1 MKLVKM
7 FIPKSLAFISLALL
21 IACHAAPDEDTATGE
36 SPIPVKITRIGLE
49 KGRVAI
55 EATGVFSTDNE
66 MLLSFKNGG
75 IIERIYVKEGDPV
88 KKGQVL
94 ATANMAEI
102 NARAAQVKSVLEK
115 AGRDYAR
122 ATQLYNDSVATK
134 EQMQNA
140 KTALEVARQD
150 WNSIQFNLRYS
161 EIRAT
166 TDGVI
171 LRKLANEGQ
180 ITGPGMPVLQLNG
193 TGQGRWIVKAGVSDR
208 QWAEIKK
215 SDEAVINC
223 DAFKED
229 VPATVIR
236 KSEGL
241 DPQSGTFTV
250 YVQPNSTNGLPI
262 AAGMFAK
269 TTIYGPTSN
278 SWIVP
283 YAALLDGDGGK
294 GYVFV
299 TDDGK
304 TAQKVEVK
312 IGSLQDDNV
321 LVISGLEGH
330 RSLIV
335 SGSPYLKDG
344 SKIQVVQN

>member
-1 MKLVKM
+1 MFRSKTFA
-7 FIPKSLAFISLALL
+7 FIPLALL
-21 IACHAAPDEDTATGE
+21 IGCNAAPDGNTGISQ
-36 SPIPVKITRIGLE
+36 SPIPVKITSIGLE

-75 IIERIYVKEGDPV
+75 VIERIYVKEGDPV
-88 KKGQVL
+88 KKGQIL
-94 ATANMAEI
+94 ATVNMAEI
-102 NARAAQVKSVLEK
+102 DARAAQVKSVLEK
-115 AGRDYAR
+115 AGRDYSR

-150 WNSIQFNLRYS
+150 WNSIRFNLRYS
-161 EIRAT
+161 EIRAPT
-166 TDGVI
+166 EGVI

-180 ITGPGMPVLQLNG
+180 ITGPGTPVLQLNG

-215 SDEAVINC
+215 GDTAVVSS
-223 DAFKED
+223 DAFKEE

-250 YVQPNSTNGLPI
+250 YVQPNSTNGLPV

-269 TTIYGPTSN
+269 TTIYGPPAN
-278 SWIVP
+278 GWIVP

-299 TDDGK
+299 TDDNK
-304 TAQKVEVK
+304 TAKKIEVT
-312 IGSLQDDNV
+312 IGSLREDNV
-321 LVISGLEGH
+321 LVISGLENH
-330 RSLIV
+330 PSLIV
-335 SGSPYLKDG
+335 SGSPYLRDG
-344 SKIQVVQN
+344 SKIQVVHNKK